1 MGRQRLRYLG
11 PFDPRHLDALDWY
24 IQDKTGD
31 PSAKWYEHEQLI
43 PKSNPH
49 YKEIL
54 KYRKNYSNNR
64 ARSGPIPKRSDK
76 GISKFSW
83 WIVTD
88 HRDNKQYKFRTNAE
102 VANFIGCSLSHV
114 RTAKVKQLTVAR
126 RYTIDTI
133 K

>member
-24 IQDKTGD
+24 IQDKLGD

-54 KYRKNYSNNR
+54 KYRKNYANHRQYGRQS
-64 ARSGPIPKRSDK
+64 RSDK

-83 WIVTD
+83 WVVTD
-88 HRDNKQYKFRTNAE
+88 HRTQKKYKFKTNAE

-114 RTAKVKQLTVAR
+114 RKAKTQQLTVAR